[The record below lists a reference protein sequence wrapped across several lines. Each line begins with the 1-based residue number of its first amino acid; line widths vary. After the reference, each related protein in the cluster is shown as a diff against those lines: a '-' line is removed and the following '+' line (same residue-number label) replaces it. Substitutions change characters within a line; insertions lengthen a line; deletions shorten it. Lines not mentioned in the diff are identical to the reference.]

1 MKKNVVFI
9 VAVLT
14 AATIFAQ
21 EKKAVIGIADMATT
35 ISEATVEG
43 YWGEYWGDPN
53 EKGKIISIG
62 SGAASSY
69 THMKTGTNTE
79 LKRPAE
85 VPATLTQVKMTLQN
99 MLFDYFEDSGL
110 FERVVECN
118 RLSEAEGVDYFMQA
132 SLDMLYLERGLFP
145 AGSVTDVT
153 VDARAIICVTVNVK
167 PAKNT
172 IKYPPMVFCTR
183 WDDWINNIS
192 DNTVRE
198 SLKKIKSKGAYIDT
212 QYIRNMNLT
221 HPDGFEQTD
230 GLLGSVIKAAV
241 TKEKPKDD
249 FLYEKNTDG
258 LHRFVKNIIIGVYHK
273 LNPPTVQAVD
283 ENGIITLSALGR
295 NKKDVLKVMN
305 GATLAAE
312 IYVYD
317 VDDRIAYAMVD
328 PVDPEFAGA
337 EIKEGFY
344 VEPTDKEWQVV
355 NNAIKNINKQVKA
368 IKKAQKA
375 NAKAKK

>member
-1 MKKNVVFI
+1 MKKNVVFT

-21 EKKAVIGIADMATT
+21 EKKAVIGMAELTT
-35 ISEATVEG
+35 TLSEATVEG
-43 YWGEYWGDPN
+43 YWGEYWGNLDARDA
-53 EKGKIISIG
+53 
-62 SGAASSY
+62 SGY
-69 THMKTGTNTE
+69 THMKMGSNTE
-79 LKRPAE
+79 LVCPAV
-85 VPATLTQVKMTLQN
+85 VPATLAQVKMTLQN
-99 MLFDYFEDSGL
+99 MLFDYFEDSNL
-110 FERVVECN
+110 FEEVIECN
-118 RLSEAEGVDYFMQA
+118 ASGNDAENISYLVRP
-132 SLDMLYLERGLFP
+132 SLDMLCLERGVFP
-145 AGSVTDVT
+145 SGSFMT
-153 VDARAIICVTVNVK
+153 VDDHAVLCVTVNLK
-167 PAKNT
+167 HIETNT
-172 IKYPPMVFCTR
+172 EYVPMAFYIGG
-183 WDDWINNIS
+183 WSNIS
-192 DNTVRE
+192 DGNVRE
-198 SLKKIKSKGAYIDT
+198 NLKQVKARGAYTIDT
-212 QYIRNMNLT
+212 HYIRNMDLIY
-221 HPDGFEQTD
+221 PEGFKPSS

-258 LHRFVKNIIIGVYHK
+258 LKRLVKDIIIYVYHIIT
-273 LNPPTVQAVD
+273 PPTVQSVD

-295 NKKDVLKVMN
+295 NKKDALKVMN
-305 GATLAAE
+305 GSTLAAE

-344 VEPTDKEWQVV
+344 VEPTDKELQVV

>member
-1 MKKNVVFI
+1 MKKNVVFA

-21 EKKAVIGIADMATT
+21 EKKAVIGMSDMTTT

-43 YWGEYWGDPN
+43 YWGEYWGAPDDYN
-53 EKGKIISIG
+53 DSN
-62 SGAASSY
+62 Y
-69 THMKTGTNTE
+69 THMKMGANTE
-79 LKRPAE
+79 LKSPAV
-85 VPATLTQVKMTLQN
+85 VPATLAQVKMTLQN
-99 MLFDYFEDSGL
+99 MLFDYFADSGL
-110 FERVVECN
+110 FAEVVECDA
-118 RLSEAEGVDYFMQA
+118 SGSDVEGIDYLVQP

-145 AGSVTDVT
+145 SGSGRDMRVE
-153 VDARAIICVTVNVK
+153 ARAIICVTVNVK
-167 PAKNT
+167 QAKNN
-172 IKYPPMVFCTR
+172 IKYPPMVFCMG
-183 WDDWINNIS
+183 WGDWINNIS

-221 HPDGFEQTD
+221 HPDGFEQTS

-283 ENGIITLSALGR
+283 ENGIITLSSLGR
-295 NKKDVLKVMN
+295 NKKDALKVMN
-305 GATLAAE
+305 GSTPVAE
-312 IYVYD
+312 IYIYD

-368 IKKAQKA
+368 IKKVQKA